1 MITKETIVGINKEF
15 DNGILVNKSSLDF
28 ALSYAKH
35 SKDWLKQLSLLVR
48 SISLD
53 HVFEEGNKR
62 TASALIMGMLE
73 EKKLAYDPQKVD
85 ALIIEIILKNIRDTE
100 KIRRLIR
107 NAIR

>member
-1 MITKETIVGINKEF
+1 MITKETIININKEF
-15 DNGILVNKSSLDF
+15 DKGTVVNKSSLDF
-28 ALSYAKH
+28 ALSYAKS

-62 TASALIMGMLE
+62 TASALVMGVLE
-73 EKKLAYDPQKVD
+73 ERKLAYDPQKVD
-85 ALIIEIILKNIRDTE
+85 ALIIEIILKNIRDIE

-107 NAIR
+107 NATG

>member
-1 MITKETIVGINKEF
+1 MITKELVVNVNKEF
-15 DNGILVNKSSLDF
+15 DKGMLVNKSSLDF

-35 SKDWLKQLSLLVR
+35 SKDWLKQLALVVR

-62 TASALIMGMLE
+62 TASALIMGIFE
-73 EKKLAYDPQKVD
+73 EKKLAYDSHKVD
-85 ALIIEIILKNIRDTE
+85 ELIINIITKNIRDIE